1 MISTRTDKDNLKE
14 SFFGPTIFVDSDNI
28 NSYKKHSS
36 SIRSISGSDL
46 SCKNIANS

>member
-28 NSYKKHSS
+28 NSYKNSS